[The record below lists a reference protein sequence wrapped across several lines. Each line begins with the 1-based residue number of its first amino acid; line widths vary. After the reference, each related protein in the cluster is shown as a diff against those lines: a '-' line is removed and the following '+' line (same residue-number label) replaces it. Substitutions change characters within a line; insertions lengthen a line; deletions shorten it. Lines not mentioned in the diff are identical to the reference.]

1 MNKTE
6 SELFRQALTEAF
18 VRKYER
24 ELAECPESAHCSE
37 VHMQR
42 VNEMINQ
49 SVESDRRK
57 DRRKWIVALLV
68 AAALLLSALTVGAYY
83 KEIQAFVEQIY
94 KDHIR
99 LTFNGD
105 SQVVEN
111 EELELRYTLGYVPE
125 GYTLKR
131 QELNKAM
138 TYCEWRN
145 AYGEYLIY
153 KQNILNGVDFFLN
166 SEIGESSIL
175 SLDKYEVYSRY
186 SEATG
191 YSYIWNDEAYAYKLD
206 SSVALSEEILTLIIQ
221 NIREVT

>member
-83 KEIQAFVEQIY
+83 KEIRAFVEQIY
-94 KDHIR
+94 KDHIQ
-99 LTFNGD
+99 LTFNEGD
-105 SQVVEN
+105 HVLEN
-111 EELELRYTLGYVPE
+111 EGLDKRYTLGYVPE

-131 QELNKAM
+131 VDSERAAN
-138 TYCEWRN
+138 YSEWRN
-145 AYGEYLIY
+145 EDGDYVIF
-153 KQNILNGVDFFLN
+153 KQNILLNASYFLN
-166 SEIGESSIL
+166 GEVGERVVL
-175 SLDKYEVYSRY
+175 SVEGYEVYCRDY
-186 SEATG
+186 GAAG
-191 YSYIWNDEAYAYKLD
+191 CSYVWNDGAYAYKLD
-206 SSVALSEEILTLIIQ
+206 SSVVLSKETLTLIIQ